1 MRVKKGFKL
10 HNICGEN
17 VIIAEG
23 IENIDFTNIISMN
36 ETSAYLWG
44 KIEDKNSFEA
54 EELAKILL
62 EKYDVDYETAYA
74 DVSNLIKSWSEAEII
89 E

>member
-10 HNICGEN
+10 HNVCGEN

-36 ETSAYLWG
+36 ETSAYLWE
-44 KIEDKNSFEA
+44 KIEDKNSFEV
-54 EELAKILL
+54 EDLANLL
-62 EKYDVDYETAYA
+62 TENYDVDYDTAYS
-74 DVSNLIKSWSEAEII
+74 DVQNLIKLWKEAEII

>member
-54 EELAKILL
+54 EELAKMLL